1 MRVWSVTPGKL
12 LRVFGTAFCGG
23 FAGTMVGAA
32 AVADKAP
39 VPPLSGA
46 TTVAESYS
54 PVLGRNIA
62 YTVYLPPGYN
72 ASGPERYPVIYL
84 LHGRGGS
91 MTGWVR
97 IMPHLEQMIAA
108 GQIPPVI
115 AVLPDAPSSH
125 RAGYYIDSRFTG
137 GGDLAA
143 GEKIETAFTTDL
155 IRAVDTRF
163 RTQAERSGRVVA
175 GYSMGGYGA
184 MRYSLAHP
192 DLFCAAIVLS
202 PAVYFPLPPKDS
214 STRQFG
220 AFGNG
225 HTTFDPEVYTRNNYL
240 ATLPLFEARGLPLA
254 MFIAA
259 GDDEGG
265 TADPADARH
274 DIDLE
279 AHVLYNQVRRV
290 RTITSQLRIVDGG
303 HNWDT
308 WRPTFIEGLQFVFRH
323 LKRGP

>member
-1 MRVWSVTPGKL
+1 MSIRTVVPGGL
-12 LRVFGTAFCGG
+12 LLALGAVFFGG
-23 FAGTMVGAA
+23 SAGRMAGAA
-32 AVADKAP
+32 PGELAAP
-39 VPPLSGA
+39 ISPGSGT
-46 TTVAESYS
+46 TTVAELHS

-62 YTVYLPPGYN
+62 YTVYLPYGYT
-72 ASGPERYPVIYL
+72 ASGPERYSVVYL

-91 MTGWVR
+91 MSGWLR
-97 IMPHLEQMIAA
+97 IKSDLDQMIAE
-108 GQIPPVI
+108 GQIPPVV
-115 AVLPDAPSSH
+115 AVLPDAPSSL

-137 GGDLAA
+137 VGALAA
-143 GEKIETAFTTDL
+143 GENIEQAFTTDL
-155 IRAVDTRF
+155 IRHVDARY

-184 MRYSLAHP
+184 MRYALAHP
-192 DLFCAAIVLS
+192 DLFSAAIVLS
-202 PAVYFPLPPKDS
+202 PAVYSPLPPMDS

-225 HTTFDPEVYTRNNYL
+225 SVTFDPEIYTRNNYP

-265 TADPADARH
+265 TADPVAAGH

-279 AHVLYNQVRRV
+279 AHVLYNRIRRV
-290 RTITSQLRIVDGG
+290 RTIASQLRIVDGG

-308 WRPTFIEGLQFVFRH
+308 WRPTFIEGMQFVFRH
-323 LKRGP
+323 VKSGQ